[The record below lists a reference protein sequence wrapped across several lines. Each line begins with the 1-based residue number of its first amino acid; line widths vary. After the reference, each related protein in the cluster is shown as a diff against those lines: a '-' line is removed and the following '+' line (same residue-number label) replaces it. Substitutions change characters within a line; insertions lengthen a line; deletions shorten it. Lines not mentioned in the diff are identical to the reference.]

1 MLCGL
6 VGRCQHCRGIYYLLF
21 RLQELSSVHFPIVF
35 IQHLTIHSRAYAVIL
50 FGAYLLK
57 FLFIPDEEIDAVRL
71 ELKKYGIKMPAF
83 QKIGGILANDLAP
96 DSAVLHAAIIAIN
109 EAIDRKVLNQAK
121 HNFVNS
127 FLLTKTK

>member
-1 MLCGL
+1 VLF
-6 VGRCQHCRGIYYLLF
+6 VG
-21 RLQELSSVHFPIVF
+21 
-35 IQHLTIHSRAYAVIL
+35 
-50 FGAYLLK
+50 YLLK

-109 EAIDRKVLNQAK
+109 EVIDRKVLNQAK
-121 HNFVNS
+121 HGFMNS
-127 FLLTKTK
+127 VLLSKTEQTDI